1 MDKAI
6 GKLRKT
12 IINRNVTE
20 LMRWTSCLVI
30 IGIVFSFTGCEKVR
44 HDAAALLVDFS
55 WEGIKQCERGNPEIR
70 FSGVP
75 ERTKFLVINMFDHAY
90 SHDHGT
96 VRLAYAGDRII
107 ARDRFKETQGPC
119 PAWTPGRYEITIKA
133 VDNKNVVIGIG
144 NRERKFPED
153 K

>member
-1 MDKAI
+1 
-6 GKLRKT
+6 
-12 IINRNVTE
+12 
-20 LMRWTSCLVI
+20 MRSALYLLI
-30 IGIVFSFTGCEKVR
+30 IGFICTFTGCEKVSQ
-44 HDAAALLVDFS
+44 DAVELSVDFS
-55 WEGIKQCERGNPEIR
+55 WEGIKQCEWGNPEIR
-70 FSGVP
+70 VGGVP

-96 VRLAYAGDRII
+96 ATLAYTGDRII
-107 ARDRFKETQGPC
+107 ARDRFKEIQGPC

-144 NRERKFPED
+144 SRERKFPED